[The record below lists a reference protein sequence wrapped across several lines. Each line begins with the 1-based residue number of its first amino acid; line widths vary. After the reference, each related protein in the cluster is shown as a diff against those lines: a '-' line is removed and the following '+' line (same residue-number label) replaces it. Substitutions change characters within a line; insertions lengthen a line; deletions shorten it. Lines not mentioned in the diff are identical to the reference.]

1 MKNDMNKKVPYLYC
15 IKVIY
20 NRMNELSITINA
32 IKVTIRREMF
42 ESKNKKIYFNSNNTD
57 GVSLLRRRVL
67 LSGAP

>member
-1 MKNDMNKKVPYLYC
+1 
-15 IKVIY
+15 
-20 NRMNELSITINA
+20 MNELSITINA